1 MVAIA
6 HAPFVGLMSFA
17 AAIIVARPHVRP
29 VSARATTRVAAS
41 HGRPAPSP
49 GSRCI
54 RRCRACQ
61 AWSVLQRDTP
71 ARTEA
76 SIADRVR
83 AAIIVITLP

>member
-1 MVAIA
+1 MSY
-6 HAPFVGLMSFA
+6 APLVGLTSFA
-17 AAIIVARPHVRP
+17 AAIIVALPHVRP
-29 VSARATTRVAAS
+29 VSALATIRVAAS

-49 GSRCI
+49 GSRCK

-61 AWSVLQRDTP
+61 AWSVLQRDNP
-71 ARTEA
+71 ARTLA